1 MNKKTKIF
9 SSIAIAASCLFFF
22 NSASAEQE
30 GIFSSGVVSTTK
42 DVDKIDYDT
51 KYQFI
56 LKKMFDVDE
65 VGEKLYSRKSNKG
78 SAVRYLNRY
87 QSQGR
92 FADKKEKELPVN
104 RVILR
109 SATEDEYQNILQS
122 IKQDLKGRGYVNY
135 SKKPKHVKSITDYK
149 RVTNSFFETNLRDAL
164 NEVSQQVN
172 IPFLMDESIQGTVTV
187 KLDNTPLD
195 RALDM
200 MLVAGGFQY
209 AENDHYLLIG
219 FPQASSPI
227 FKRLSKTEIMHPVYM
242 PPTQIEALISADYK
256 EFVKFNDDNNSI
268 VITAQSELLKRI
280 VADISAI
287 DHRPAQMKLEV
298 LIADVT
304 TSAKLKIGR
313 DFWNDKASAMG
324 TIGGTPISMK
334 SSTDSG
340 FTFNIV
346 ENENVNLIDQA
357 TLATLGVS
365 MPPGASILR
374 YFAGVF
380 NAMEDTGEARVWA
393 TPSVVATDGKVAI
406 IDIITEQII
415 PIVSGPTDFLQVTT
429 KNYDSGVAM
438 KIVPRISNNGDINLD
453 IQQIQVSTVA
463 FTGERQSTG
472 DRLPVLTKRRIST
485 NVSLKNEETLII
497 GGLLDI
503 QHGDQGKNFPGM
515 KGAGALLGSEKE
527 TRETRDLVI
536 FITPTLLQEHKNIK
550 KVEDFL
556 S

>member
-1 MNKKTKIF
+1 MNNMKARVTLALILLF
-9 SSIAIAASCLFFF
+9 SHSVFS
-22 NSASAEQE
+22 EEE
-30 GIFSSGVVSTTK
+30 GVFSSGVVSTTK
-42 DVDKIDYDT
+42 EVDKIDYDN

-56 LKKMFDVDE
+56 LKKMFDVE
-65 VGEKLYSRKSNKG
+65 GVGQKLYSRKSNKG
-78 SAVRYLNRY
+78 AAHRYLKRY

-92 FADKKEKELPVN
+92 FADIKEKELPVN
-104 RVILR
+104 HLISQR
-109 SATEDEYQNILQS
+109 ATKDAYSNIHQQ
-122 IKQDLKGRGYVNY
+122 IKENLKDRGYINL
-135 SKKPKHVKSITDYK
+135 SKKSKRVKSITDYK

-172 IPFLMDESIQGTVTV
+172 IPFLMDDSIQGAITV
-187 KLDNTPLD
+187 KLDNIPLD

-200 MLVAGGFQY
+200 LLVAGGFDY
-209 AENDHYLLIG
+209 IENDQYILIG

-227 FKRLSKTEIMHPVYM
+227 FKRLSKTKVLHPVYAK
-242 PPTQIEALISADYK
+242 PTEIKELLSSDYSS
-256 EFVKFNDDNNSI
+256 FVKFNNDNNTI
-268 VITAQSELLKRI
+268 VITAQPDMLKRI
-280 VADISAI
+280 VNDISAI

-298 LIADVT
+298 LIADIT
-304 TSAKLKIGR
+304 TSAKQKIGR
-313 DFWNDKASAMG
+313 DFWSDKTSGMG
-324 TIGGTPISMK
+324 TFGGTPFNLQ

-346 ENENVNLIDQA
+346 EDENVNLIDQA
-357 TLATLGVS
+357 ALATLGLS

-374 YFAGVF
+374 YFTGVF
-380 NAMEDTGEARVWA
+380 NAMEDTGEARIWA
-393 TPSVVATDGKVAI
+393 TPSVVATDGKLAV

-429 KNYDSGVAM
+429 KIYNSGVSM
-438 KIVPRISNNGDINLD
+438 QIVPRISSKGEINLD
-453 IQQIQVSTVA
+453 IKEIQVSTVS

-472 DRLPVLTKRRIST
+472 DRLPVLTKRKIST
-485 NVSLKNEETLII
+485 SVSLNNQETLII
-497 GGLLDI
+497 GGLLDV

-515 KGAGALLGSEKE
+515 KGLSPIIGTEKQ

-536 FITPTLLQEHKNIK
+536 FITPTLLQEHKTIK

>member
-1 MNKKTKIF
+1 MNKMKISAAVVLTFSYLIF
-9 SSIAIAASCLFFF
+9 SHSVF
-22 NSASAEQE
+22 AEAE
-30 GIFSSGVVSTTK
+30 GVFSSSEVSTAK
-42 DVDKIDYDT
+42 DVDKIDYDQ

-56 LKKMFDVDE
+56 LKKMFNVKTVEQDI
-65 VGEKLYSRKSNKG
+65 YSRKSNKG
-78 SAVRYLNRY
+78 AALKYLKRY

-92 FADKKEKELPVN
+92 FSDKKEKELKIN
-104 RVILR
+104 RVV
-109 SATEDEYQNILQS
+109 SEGASEDAYQNILQT
-122 IKQDLKGRGYVNY
+122 IKEDLKVRGYINY
-135 SKKPKHVKSITDYK
+135 SKKSKHVKSITDYK

-172 IPFLMDESIQGTVTV
+172 IPFLMDESIQGTITV
-187 KLDNTPLD
+187 KLDNTPLNE
-195 RALDM
+195 ALEM
-200 MLVAGGFQY
+200 MLVAGGFDY
-209 AENDHYLLIG
+209 VENNQYLLIG

-227 FKRLSKTEIMHPVYM
+227 FKRLSKTKVIHPVYM
-242 PPTQIEALISADYK
+242 SPSSIKTLLSSDYK
-256 EFVKFNDDNNSI
+256 GFVKFNDKNNSI
-268 VITAQSELLKRI
+268 VITAQSKLLKRI
-280 VADISAI
+280 TADIAII
-287 DHRPAQMKLEV
+287 DHRPAQIKLEV
-298 LIADVT
+298 LIADIT
-304 TSAKLKIGR
+304 TSAKQKIGR
-313 DFWNDKASAMG
+313 DFWNDKSSAMG
-324 TIGGTPISMK
+324 TFGGTPINLQ

-346 ENENVNLIDQA
+346 EDENVNLIDQA
-357 TLATLGVS
+357 TLATLGVT

-374 YFAGVF
+374 YFTGVF

-393 TPSVVATDGKVAI
+393 TPSVVAADGKVAI

-429 KNYDSGVAM
+429 KNYETGVSM
-438 KIVPRISNNGDINLD
+438 QIVPRISNSGAIHLD
-453 IQQIQVSTVA
+453 IQQIQVSTIS

-472 DRLPVLTKRRIST
+472 DRLPVLTKRKIST
-485 NVSLKNEETLII
+485 NVSLRNQETLII

-515 KGAGALLGSEKE
+515 KGAGALLGTEKQ

>member
-1 MNKKTKIF
+1 MNNMKARVTLALILLF
-9 SSIAIAASCLFFF
+9 SHSVFS
-22 NSASAEQE
+22 EEE
-30 GIFSSGVVSTTK
+30 GVFSSGVVSTTK
-42 DVDKIDYDT
+42 EVDKIDYDN

-56 LKKMFDVDE
+56 LKKMFDVE
-65 VGEKLYSRKSNKG
+65 GVGQKLYSRKSNKG
-78 SAVRYLNRY
+78 AAHRYLKRY

-92 FADKKEKELPVN
+92 FADIKEKELPVN
-104 RVILR
+104 HLISQR
-109 SATEDEYQNILQS
+109 ATKDAYSNIHQQ
-122 IKQDLKGRGYVNY
+122 IKENLKDRGYINL
-135 SKKPKHVKSITDYK
+135 SKKSKRVKSITDYK

-172 IPFLMDESIQGTVTV
+172 IPFLMDDSIQGAITV

-200 MLVAGGFQY
+200 LLVAGGFDY
-209 AENDHYLLIG
+209 IENDEYILIG

-227 FKRLSKTEIMHPVYM
+227 FKRLSKTKVLHPVYSE
-242 PPTQIEALISADYK
+242 PTEIKELLSSDYSS
-256 EFVKFNDDNNSI
+256 FVKFNDENNTI
-268 VITAQSELLKRI
+268 VITAQPDMLKRI
-280 VADISAI
+280 VNDISAI

-298 LIADVT
+298 LIADIT
-304 TSAKLKIGR
+304 TSAKQKIGR
-313 DFWNDKASAMG
+313 DFWSDKTSGMG
-324 TIGGTPISMK
+324 TFGGTPFNLQ

-346 ENENVNLIDQA
+346 EDENVNLIDQA
-357 TLATLGVS
+357 ALATLGLS

-374 YFAGVF
+374 YFTGVF
-380 NAMEDTGEARVWA
+380 NAMEDTGEARIWA
-393 TPSVVATDGKVAI
+393 TPSVVATDGKLAV

-429 KNYDSGVAM
+429 KIYNSGVSM
-438 KIVPRISNNGDINLD
+438 QIVPRISSKGEINLE
-453 IQQIQVSTVA
+453 IKEIQVSTVS

-472 DRLPVLTKRRIST
+472 DRLPVLTKRKIST
-485 NVSLKNEETLII
+485 SVSLNNQETLII
-497 GGLLDI
+497 GGLLDV

-515 KGAGALLGSEKE
+515 KGLSPIIGTEKQ

-536 FITPTLLQEHKNIK
+536 FITPTLLQEHKTIK

>member
-1 MNKKTKIF
+1 MNNMKARVTLALILLF
-9 SSIAIAASCLFFF
+9 SHSVFS
-22 NSASAEQE
+22 EEE
-30 GIFSSGVVSTTK
+30 GVFSSGVVSTTK
-42 DVDKIDYDT
+42 EVDKIDYDN

-56 LKKMFDVDE
+56 LKKMFDVE
-65 VGEKLYSRKSNKG
+65 GVGQKLYSRKSNKG
-78 SAVRYLNRY
+78 AAHRYLKRY

-92 FADKKEKELPVN
+92 FADIKEKELPVN
-104 RVILR
+104 HLISQR
-109 SATEDEYQNILQS
+109 ATKDAYSNIHQQ
-122 IKQDLKGRGYVNY
+122 IKENLKDRGYINL
-135 SKKPKHVKSITDYK
+135 SKKSKRVKSITDYK

-172 IPFLMDESIQGTVTV
+172 IPFLMDDSIQGAITV

-200 MLVAGGFQY
+200 LLVAGGFDY
-209 AENDHYLLIG
+209 IENDQYILIG

-227 FKRLSKTEIMHPVYM
+227 FKRLSKTKVLHPVYAK
-242 PPTQIEALISADYK
+242 PTEIKELLSSDYSS
-256 EFVKFNDDNNSI
+256 FVKFNNDNNTI
-268 VITAQSELLKRI
+268 VITAQPDMLKRI
-280 VADISAI
+280 VNDISAI

-298 LIADVT
+298 LIADIT
-304 TSAKLKIGR
+304 TSAKQKIGR
-313 DFWNDKASAMG
+313 DFWSDKTSGMG
-324 TIGGTPISMK
+324 TFGGTPFNLQ

-346 ENENVNLIDQA
+346 EDENVNLIDQA
-357 TLATLGVS
+357 ALATLGLS

-374 YFAGVF
+374 YFTGVF
-380 NAMEDTGEARVWA
+380 NAMEDTGEARIWA
-393 TPSVVATDGKVAI
+393 TPSVVATDGKLAV

-429 KNYDSGVAM
+429 KNYNSGVSM
-438 KIVPRISNNGDINLD
+438 QIVPRISSKGEINLD
-453 IQQIQVSTVA
+453 IKEIQVSTVS

-472 DRLPVLTKRRIST
+472 DRLPVLTKRKIST
-485 NVSLKNEETLII
+485 SVSLNNQETLII
-497 GGLLDI
+497 GGLLDV

-515 KGAGALLGSEKE
+515 KGLSPIIGTEKQ

-536 FITPTLLQEHKNIK
+536 FITPTLLQEHKTIK